1 NDSLIFSTI
10 GTVNLVL
17 IIVLIFFFYF
27 LFYFTILLNLNL
39 ILLFSNYNALNSS
52 KIFVVLTMDSSS
64 GQSNQETDTSLY
76 NEEDSLDPRIQLEL
90 EKLNSSTDNIN
101 KLEIELDEANTTFRM
116 LMAEAS
122 RRLKVRARKL
132 GSCIDKARPFYEAL
146 NMSKH
151 AQQQCQ
157 IAAVKY
163 QRANEIHQ
171 AAKETVALAEA
182 RFLSKQH
189 EWKFDN
195 AWQEMLNNAILK
207 VTEAENQKTE
217 SGREHQRKAA
227 LYQAAEQKVQ
237 MLEQKFKRSII
248 KSRPYFEEKYLC
260 EGQLAAQKDTIIQI
274 RYAVQRA
281 KQEYSACLHR
291 LEQISEEIHVQRQ
304 NNKLMECSL
313 QGPREPGVG
322 AEVSSMVN
330 SWQELD
336 NKKDSN
342 GMEDINLD
350 WNLDKCDSRS
360 LGSLSMDTS
369 SILSDADDLDFD
381 DDSQVTMELEQ
392 LRQKV
397 RDLATKPLM
406 METKR
411 TEKVEGVEDRKGW
424 ESELNATVDKLD
436 QMMLKQECEK
446 SQQQSPV

>member
-1 NDSLIFSTI
+1 MDL
-10 GTVNLVL
+10 
-17 IIVLIFFFYF
+17 
-27 LFYFTILLNLNL
+27 
-39 ILLFSNYNALNSS
+39 S
-52 KIFVVLTMDSSS
+52 KSFVVLTMDSSS
-64 GQSNQETDTSLY
+64 GQCNQESDTSLY

-132 GSCIDKARPFYEAL
+132 GSCIDKARPFYDAL

-151 AQQQCQ
+151 SQQQCQ

-189 EWKFDN
+189 EWKFDS

-322 AEVSSMVN
+322 AEVSPMVN

-336 NKKDSN
+336 NKKDAN

-406 METKR
+406 MESKR
-411 TEKVEGVEDRKGW
+411 TEEVEGVEDRKGW

-436 QMMLKQECEK
+436 RMMLKQECEK

>member
-1 NDSLIFSTI
+1 MDAAGGHSSQVDS
-10 GTVNLVL
+10 
-17 IIVLIFFFYF
+17 
-27 LFYFTILLNLNL
+27 
-39 ILLFSNYNALNSS
+39 
-52 KIFVVLTMDSSS
+52 
-64 GQSNQETDTSLY
+64 DTSKY
-76 NEEDSLDPRIQLEL
+76 NEEDGLDPRIQLEL
-90 EKLNSSTDNIN
+90 EKLNNATDNIN

-122 RRLKVRARKL
+122 RRLKIRARKL
-132 GSCIDKARPFYEAL
+132 GSCIDKARPFYDAL
-146 NMSKH
+146 NVSKH

-189 EWKFDN
+189 EWKFDS

-260 EGQLAAQKDTIIQI
+260 EGQLAAQKDTIVQI

-304 NNKLMECSL
+304 NNKLM
-313 QGPREPGVG
+313 GPREPGVG
-322 AEVSSMVN
+322 AEVSSMAS
-330 SWQELD
+330 SWQEL
-336 NKKDSN
+336 NSKKDGN
-342 GMEDINLD
+342 GMEEINLE

-360 LGSLSMDTS
+360 LGSLSMDTC
-369 SILSDADDLDFD
+369 SILSDADDLDFE
-381 DDSQVTMELEQ
+381 DDSRVTMELEQ

-406 METKR
+406 MESKR
-411 TEKVEGVEDRKGW
+411 TEEVEGVEDREGW
-424 ESELNATVDKLD
+424 ETELNATVDKLD
-436 QMMLKQECEK
+436 RMMLKQECEK

>member
-1 NDSLIFSTI
+1 
-10 GTVNLVL
+10 
-17 IIVLIFFFYF
+17 
-27 LFYFTILLNLNL
+27 
-39 ILLFSNYNALNSS
+39 
-52 KIFVVLTMDSSS
+52 MDSSS
-64 GQSNQETDTSLY
+64 GKSNQETDTSLY

-146 NMSKH
+146 NVSKH

-189 EWKFDN
+189 EWKFDS

-336 NKKDSN
+336 NKKDTN

-406 METKR
+406 MESKR
-411 TEKVEGVEDRKGW
+411 TEEVEGVEDRKGW

-436 QMMLKQECEK
+436 RMMLKHECEK

>member
-1 NDSLIFSTI
+1 
-10 GTVNLVL
+10 
-17 IIVLIFFFYF
+17 
-27 LFYFTILLNLNL
+27 
-39 ILLFSNYNALNSS
+39 
-52 KIFVVLTMDSSS
+52 MDSSS
-64 GQSNQETDTSLY
+64 GQCNQETDTSLY

-132 GSCIDKARPFYEAL
+132 GSCIDKARPFYDAL

-151 AQQQCQ
+151 SQQQCQ

-189 EWKFDN
+189 EWKFDS
-195 AWQEMLNNAILK
+195 AWQEMLNNAIQK

-322 AEVSSMVN
+322 AEVSPMVN

-336 NKKDSN
+336 NKKDAN

-381 DDSQVTMELEQ
+381 DDTQVTMELEQ

-406 METKR
+406 MESKR
-411 TEKVEGVEDRKGW
+411 TEEVEGVEDRKGW

-436 QMMLKQECEK
+436 RMMLKQECEK

>member
-1 NDSLIFSTI
+1 
-10 GTVNLVL
+10 
-17 IIVLIFFFYF
+17 
-27 LFYFTILLNLNL
+27 
-39 ILLFSNYNALNSS
+39 
-52 KIFVVLTMDSSS
+52 MDSSS
-64 GQSNQETDTSLY
+64 GQCNQETDTSLY

-132 GSCIDKARPFYEAL
+132 GSCIDKARPFYDAL

-189 EWKFDN
+189 EWKFDS

-304 NNKLMECSL
+304 NNKLLECSL

-336 NKKDSN
+336 NKKDAN

-381 DDSQVTMELEQ
+381 DDTQVTMELEQ

-406 METKR
+406 MESKR
-411 TEKVEGVEDRKGW
+411 TEEVEGVEDRKGW

-436 QMMLKQECEK
+436 RMLLKQECEK

>member
-1 NDSLIFSTI
+1 
-10 GTVNLVL
+10 
-17 IIVLIFFFYF
+17 
-27 LFYFTILLNLNL
+27 
-39 ILLFSNYNALNSS
+39 
-52 KIFVVLTMDSSS
+52 MDSSS

-189 EWKFDN
+189 EWKFDS

-336 NKKDSN
+336 NKKDAN

-406 METKR
+406 MESKR
-411 TEKVEGVEDRKGW
+411 TEEVEGVEDRKGW

-436 QMMLKQECEK
+436 RMMLKQECEK

>member
-1 NDSLIFSTI
+1 M
-10 GTVNLVL
+10 
-17 IIVLIFFFYF
+17 
-27 LFYFTILLNLNL
+27 
-39 ILLFSNYNALNSS
+39 
-52 KIFVVLTMDSSS
+52 MDSSS
-64 GQSNQETDTSLY
+64 GQCNQETDTSLY

-132 GSCIDKARPFYEAL
+132 GSCIDKARPFYDAL

-189 EWKFDN
+189 EWKFDS

-336 NKKDSN
+336 NKKDVN

-406 METKR
+406 MECKR
-411 TEKVEGVEDRKGW
+411 TEEVEGVEDRKGW

-436 QMMLKQECEK
+436 RMMLKQECEK

>member
-1 NDSLIFSTI
+1 
-10 GTVNLVL
+10 
-17 IIVLIFFFYF
+17 
-27 LFYFTILLNLNL
+27 
-39 ILLFSNYNALNSS
+39 
-52 KIFVVLTMDSSS
+52 MDSSS

-189 EWKFDN
+189 EWKFDS

-336 NKKDSN
+336 NKKDAN

-381 DDSQVTMELEQ
+381 DDSQELEQ

-406 METKR
+406 MESKR
-411 TEKVEGVEDRKGW
+411 TEEVEGVEDRKGW

-436 QMMLKQECEK
+436 RMMLKQECEK

>member
-1 NDSLIFSTI
+1 
-10 GTVNLVL
+10 
-17 IIVLIFFFYF
+17 
-27 LFYFTILLNLNL
+27 
-39 ILLFSNYNALNSS
+39 
-52 KIFVVLTMDSSS
+52 MDTSS
-64 GQSNQETDTSLY
+64 GHCNQETDTSKY

-90 EKLNSSTDNIN
+90 EKLNSYTDNIN
-101 KLEIELDEANTTFRM
+101 KLEIELDESNTTFRM

-146 NMSKH
+146 NVSKQ

-189 EWKFDN
+189 EWKFDS

-281 KQEYSACLHR
+281 KQEYAACLHR

-330 SWQELD
+330 SWQELG
-336 NKKDSN
+336 NKKDEN

-381 DDSQVTMELEQ
+381 EDSQVTMELEQ

-406 METKR
+406 MESKR
-411 TEKVEGVEDRKGW
+411 TEEVEGVEDRKGW

-436 QMMLKQECEK
+436 RMMLKQECEK

>member
-1 NDSLIFSTI
+1 
-10 GTVNLVL
+10 
-17 IIVLIFFFYF
+17 
-27 LFYFTILLNLNL
+27 
-39 ILLFSNYNALNSS
+39 
-52 KIFVVLTMDSSS
+52 MDSSS

-146 NMSKH
+146 NVSKH

-189 EWKFDN
+189 EWKFDS

-336 NKKDSN
+336 NKKDTN

-406 METKR
+406 MESKR
-411 TEKVEGVEDRKGW
+411 TEEVEGVEDRKGW

-436 QMMLKQECEK
+436 RMMLKQECEK

>member
-1 NDSLIFSTI
+1 
-10 GTVNLVL
+10 
-17 IIVLIFFFYF
+17 
-27 LFYFTILLNLNL
+27 
-39 ILLFSNYNALNSS
+39 
-52 KIFVVLTMDSSS
+52 MDSSS
-64 GQSNQETDTSLY
+64 GQSNQETDKSLY

-146 NMSKH
+146 NVSKH

-189 EWKFDN
+189 EWKFDS

-336 NKKDSN
+336 NKKDTN

-406 METKR
+406 MESKR
-411 TEKVEGVEDRKGW
+411 TEEVEGVEDRKGW

-436 QMMLKQECEK
+436 RMMLKQECEK

>member
-1 NDSLIFSTI
+1 
-10 GTVNLVL
+10 
-17 IIVLIFFFYF
+17 
-27 LFYFTILLNLNL
+27 
-39 ILLFSNYNALNSS
+39 
-52 KIFVVLTMDSSS
+52 MDSSS
-64 GQSNQETDTSLY
+64 GKSNQETDTSLY

-146 NMSKH
+146 NVSKH

-189 EWKFDN
+189 EWKFDS

-406 METKR
+406 MESKR
-411 TEKVEGVEDRKGW
+411 TEEVEGVEDRKGW

-436 QMMLKQECEK
+436 RMMLKHECEK

>member
-1 NDSLIFSTI
+1 MND
-10 GTVNLVL
+10 
-17 IIVLIFFFYF
+17 
-27 LFYFTILLNLNL
+27 
-39 ILLFSNYNALNSS
+39 NALKSS
-52 KIFVVLTMDSSS
+52 KTFVVLKMDSSS

-146 NMSKH
+146 NVSKH

-189 EWKFDN
+189 EWKFDS

-336 NKKDSN
+336 NKKDTN

-406 METKR
+406 MESKR
-411 TEKVEGVEDRKGW
+411 TEEVEGVEDRKGW

-436 QMMLKQECEK
+436 RMMLKQECEK